1 MPEGDVVWLTAR
13 RLHEVLAGRRLTR
26 SDFRVPRFATADLR
40 GRTVLGAV
48 SRGKHLLVRVE
59 GGLTV
64 HTHLLMEGRWRI
76 GRAGPP
82 PRDHRVRLVLA
93 NSEWQAAG
101 YSLGLVELLRTDEE
115 DKAVGHLGPDLLD
128 PAWDAGMA
136 AEAAARLAEDPGRAV
151 GEALLDQT
159 RLAGIGNVYKAEIL
173 FLRGV
178 NPWTG
183 VGDVPDLKGLV
194 ELAHR
199 LLTPTRSGPAT
210 SPRATWGGAAST
222 GCTGGRDAPAGA
234 AAPGSSAPTRDRGR
248 ASASPSGARTARD
261 DRPAGRSPVSRRS
274 PSRPQRSGPP
284 GRRLRG
290 SPRRSG
296 TSPPA

>member
-13 RLHEVLAGRRLTR
+13 HLREALAGRRLTR

-40 GRTVLGAV
+40 GRTVLDAV
-48 SRGKHLLVRVE
+48 PRGKHLLVRVE

-64 HTHLLMEGRWRI
+64 HTHLMMDGRWRI
-76 GRAGPP
+76 RPAGPV

-93 NSEWQAAG
+93 NAEWQAAG
-101 YSLGLVELLRTDEE
+101 YSLGLVELLRTAEE

-128 PAWDAGMA
+128 PAWNAELA
-136 AEAAARLAEDPGRAV
+136 AEAVARLGERPGRPI

-178 NPWTG
+178 GPWTPA
-183 VGDVPDLKGLV
+183 GDVPDLPAMV

-199 LLTPTRSGPAT
+199 LLDANKERHGHIT
-210 SPRATWGGAAST
+210 T
-222 GCTGGRDAPAGA
+222 GDLG
-234 AAPGSSAPTRDRGR
+234 RGR
-248 ASASPSGARTARD
+248 EHWVYGR
-261 DRPAGRSPVSRRS
+261 AGRPCRRCGT
-274 PSRPQRSGPP
+274 RVERAPQGAQAGERVTFWCPHCQP
-284 GRRLRG
+284 
-290 SPRRSG
+290 
-296 TSPPA
+296 